1 MVQYGT
7 LIFYGTVYFSLYY
20 LLWYSAVLF
29 VMSGLPLQVSLP
41 LEVSQSDCQ
50 ELVRTGYRTQSILPA
65 VSLPSLVLSSNT
77 VI

>member
-41 LEVSQSDCQ
+41 LKVRLTGVGEDRIQDTITIVSCESYWPCPFFKT
-50 ELVRTGYRTQSILPA
+50 L
-65 VSLPSLVLSSNT
+65 
-77 VI
+77 

>member
-41 LEVSQSDCQ
+41 LEVSQSD
-50 ELVRTGYRTQSILPA
+50 
-65 VSLPSLVLSSNT
+65 
-77 VI
+77 